1 MVAFLPWQMFHLLG
15 ISLLG
20 GMVLLGD
27 LRLLNL
33 VMKDVPSEVVIENTY
48 KWFNVALV
56 MVVISGVFMSSAV
69 ALKLYYNSMFWAKM
83 ACLGAGVF
91 FVYAIRRPLLRFD
104 HTTIKPMTLRLIA
117 ISSILL
123 WLPSP
128 PLAAG
133 SDSLSRPL
141 MKEQD
146 TLEKVAIGFAAVTL
160 FGLVWFWAVQVGWV
174 IETLEMA
181 YG

>member
-1 MVAFLPWQMFHLLG
+1 MDLYPFFDWLDTSPLAEMSKAYGGVFAVVQMFHLLG

-69 ALKLYYNSMFWAKM
+69 ALKLYYNSILSSCNSSHRTSRAH
-83 ACLGAGVF
+83 GVF
-91 FVYAIRRPLLRFD
+91 RF
-104 HTTIKPMTLRLIA
+104 MQMM
-117 ISSILL
+117 ISLNK
-123 WLPSP
+123 
-128 PLAAG
+128 LA
-133 SDSLSRPL
+133 
-141 MKEQD
+141 
-146 TLEKVAIGFAAVTL
+146 
-160 FGLVWFWAVQVGWV
+160 
-174 IETLEMA
+174 
-181 YG
+181 